1 MPPSTFQ
8 YSKLI
13 GKNVF
18 TTLLLCLVIC
28 FTSFVSTH
36 AQQASSQGITLEF
49 NEADIRSFIRYI
61 GESTGKNIVIDPS
74 VKGRVTVIS
83 PRPIPADEA
92 FKTFESVLEVHGFM
106 AVQSGNVIKIL
117 PAKSARTQA
126 TSMGNS
132 SKQPIVADD
141 GVITQIFHLK
151 RASVQEVEKTLS
163 PFISSNGL
171 LTGYG
176 PSGTLIITETRN
188 NIRRLIQ
195 ILKVLDGKSQ
205 QEVVAFP
212 LIFANAKDVAAKLEK
227 LFTRS
232 KNSQKFLML
241 TADERTNLLLV
252 SAPASIIPRIKK
264 LITMLDKPASKGEGN
279 IRVFKLI
286 NANAESIGKILS
298 ELIGNTVGKEGD
310 RLQTAIENGAKIV
323 ADSASNSLIV
333 TAAPNDFPTIAHIIR
348 QLDVRRKQVLVEALI
363 MEVAA
368 DKSFDLGINW
378 QAGTATSTSS
388 AVGILEF
395 ELDIPNVND
404 TSISALIKAA
414 RKDSDINIISTPQIM
429 TLDNEEAFVSVGENR
444 PFLVSSDSGETTTS
458 RTNQKFEYKDV
469 GTELRITPQISED
482 GFVRLK
488 INQTFSEVTDATTVG
503 ATQPVT
509 RKRTTETAV
518 LVKDGHTVVISGLI
532 SSSSTLTEEGVPGL
546 SEIPVLGWL
555 FKSQGNTRKKTNLM
569 VFITPHVVNT
579 AKDAQKLAMK
589 KRRMHER
596 LQFQDD
602 GRIAP
607 RVDTM
612 WFVLP
617 TPPEDAS

>member
-1 MPPSTFQ
+1 MPCST
-8 YSKLI
+8 SHNHRLI
-13 GKNVF
+13 GKSVF
-18 TTLLLCLVIC
+18 TALVLCLLIC
-28 FTSFVSTH
+28 FASLVSTH
-36 AQQASSQGITLEF
+36 AKQTSDKGITLEF
-49 NEADIRSFIRYI
+49 NEADIRTFIRYI
-61 GESTGKNIVIDPS
+61 GETTGKNMVIDPS
-74 VKGRVTVIS
+74 VKGRITVIS
-83 PRPIPADEA
+83 PVPVRRDEV
-92 FKTFESVLEVHGFM
+92 FRIFESVLEVHGFM
-106 AVQSGNVIKIL
+106 AVTSGNVIKIV
-117 PAKSARTQA
+117 PAKTARTQA
-126 TSMGNS
+126 TSMAAS
-132 SKQPIVADD
+132 SKQPPVGDD
-141 GVITQIFHLK
+141 GVMTQIFRLK
-151 RASVQEVEKTLS
+151 RASVQEVLKTLS
-163 PFISSNGL
+163 PFVSSNGL
-171 LTGYG
+171 LTGYA

-188 NIRRLIQ
+188 NIRRLVK
-195 ILKVLDGKSQ
+195 ILEVLDGKSQ

-212 LIFANAKDVAAKLEK
+212 LTFANAKDVAAKLQK
-227 LFTRS
+227 LFPKTQ
-232 KNSQKFLML
+232 NSQSLMML

-252 SAPASIIPRIKK
+252 SAPGSLLPRIKK
-264 LITMLDKPASKGEGN
+264 LITMLDKPASQEKGN

-298 ELIGNTVGKEGD
+298 ELIGNAVGKEGE
-310 RLQTAIENGAKIV
+310 RLRTAIESGTKVV
-323 ADSASNSLIV
+323 ADTATNSLVV
-333 TAAPNDFPTIAHIIR
+333 TAAPSDFPTIERIIR
-348 QLDVRRKQVLVEALI
+348 ELDVRRKQVLVEALI

-378 QAGTATSTSS
+378 QAGAASPTSS
-388 AVGILEF
+388 AIGILEF

-444 PFLVSSDSGETTTS
+444 PFLVSSDSGENTTS
-458 RTNQKFEYKDV
+458 RTNQKYEYKDV
-469 GTELRITPQISED
+469 GTELRITPQISEE

-532 SSSSTLTEEGVPGL
+532 SSSSTLTEEGVPVL
-546 SEIPVLGWL
+546 SDIPVLGWL
-555 FKSQGNTRKKTNLM
+555 FKSQGKTRKKTNLM

-579 AKDAQKLAMK
+579 AKDAKKLAMK

-607 RVDTM
+607 KGDST

-617 TPPEDAS
+617 TLPEDAN